1 MIRWFFPQWR
11 ASALQSLA
19 PQGEVT
25 RSTAQRLQ
33 NPLVKEY
40 PSVHSRNTNM
50 SKGIFLNQGVLES
63 LGVHSFMLFLV
74 SALALVL

>member
-1 MIRWFFPQWR
+1 
-11 ASALQSLA
+11 
-19 PQGEVT
+19 
-25 RSTAQRLQ
+25 
-33 NPLVKEY
+33 
-40 PSVHSRNTNM
+40 M